1 MILALWLSIYFQ
13 GGKSPK
19 KMGTKKGG
27 DLGGPNLLNW
37 PIHAKLE
44 DHGPLV
50 CSLTKFLPLLLTGR
64 STKQIIAICLHFHWK
79 APDGRRLFKIN
90 RDQRHVSETR
100 LQCRWNPFLPADM
113 FNPATYVFPPGI
125 QYFFVGSMR
134 RKPNKT
140 DKLLLPHNG
149 FGDHWGLI
157 RASHSSQWS
166 FYPHVC
172 QPLQVGCSQP
182 FRNCFKHHTK
192 KNCNEPAYQATYSN
206 LPKSFP
212 SWTRHIRR
220 YHPWRCDAPTQWE
233 PWEPWLQW
241 SQRSQPETAETHR

>member
-1 MILALWLSIYFQ
+1 MRNWKTPDHSFAHL
-13 GGKSPK
+13 
-19 KMGTKKGG
+19 
-27 DLGGPNLLNW
+27 PNSCHCYW
-37 PIHAKLE
+37 
-44 DHGPLV
+44 
-50 CSLTKFLPLLLTGR
+50 
-64 STKQIIAICLHFHWK
+64 
-79 APDGRRLFKIN
+79 PDGQQNKSSPFVYISIEKLRMVVDYSKSTMTS
-90 RDQRHVSETR
+90 DMYQKHVFNVGGILS
-100 LQCRWNPFLPADM
+100 CLPTCSTPQHM
-113 FNPATYVFPPGI
+113 FFPPGI
-125 QYFFVGSMR
+125 QCFFVGSMR

-140 DKLLLPHNG
+140 DKLLLPQNG

-192 KNCNEPAYQATYSN
+192 KNCNEPAYQAIYYN

-220 YHPWRCDAPTQWE
+220 DHPWRCDAPTQWE